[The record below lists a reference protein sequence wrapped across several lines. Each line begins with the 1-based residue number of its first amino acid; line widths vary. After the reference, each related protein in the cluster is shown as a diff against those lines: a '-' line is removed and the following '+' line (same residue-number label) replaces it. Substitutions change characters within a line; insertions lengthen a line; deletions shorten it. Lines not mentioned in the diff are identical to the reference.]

1 MSPRKKAAA
10 RSTQHTPNE
19 RMDIRVRECW
29 DMLRAREQAPYD
41 GVLGRLPT
49 WIPEN
54 FHRMF
59 SEARN
64 RLLDE
69 GHRPQDVQALMAR
82 ERQRERTALRHPT
95 KAISYD
101 GVLWP
106 PELRRTIRTLLHLQT
121 TVELGKDNG
130 LAFLLD
136 PSHASTVKKGEQY
149 GQHQSRI
156 AKHPRGK
163 FDGPDGDT
171 INDLIG
177 HLARR
182 RPDESAKELW
192 SHFYSKLD
200 EEELDP
206 EESLDSTI
214 ITYDFNGRRKPLT
227 FGTFQKVVSLF
238 RTRKKKLP

>member
-1 MSPRKKAAA
+1 MPPKKKAAA
-10 RSTQHTPNE
+10 TPTQHAPE
-19 RMDIRVRECW
+19 ESLDIRVHECW
-29 DMLRAREQAPYD
+29 DMLRARDQHLYD

-69 GHRPQDVQALMAR
+69 GHRPQEVQALMAR

-101 GVLWP
+101 GFLWP
-106 PELRRTIRTLLHLQT
+106 PDVRRAIRTLIHLQT
-121 TVELGKDNG
+121 AVELEKDQG

-136 PSHASTVKKGEQY
+136 PSHANAVKKGEQY

-156 AKHPRGK
+156 AKQPRGK
-163 FDGPDGDT
+163 FDGSEGDT
-171 INDLIG
+171 INELIG
-177 HLARR
+177 HLALR
-182 RPDESAKELW
+182 RPDESARELW
-192 SHFYSKLD
+192 PHFYSKLD
-200 EEELDP
+200 DEELDP
-206 EESLDSTI
+206 EESRDTTT